1 VLPGYFE
8 TLRIPLLYG
17 RTFTEQDGVNGSPVA
32 VVNQAFAR
40 KYFPGQPAIGQRF
53 QPGLGDD
60 SKFDH
65 SFREIVGVV
74 GDVKSLGLTAGAEPQ
89 YYLPLAQA
97 LITSPYLTI
106 RTSGDPAAMEPAVR
120 LAMGEISKDM
130 PLYQVHGLAGYV
142 SQSEAAPRFQTVLLT
157 CFAGVAL
164 LLSAIG
170 LYGLLA
176 YTVAQRSFEI
186 ALRMAVGAQRADV
199 LRMILG
205 RGLKLA
211 GIGFV
216 ASASLSR
223 LLTHMLYRIKPLDP
237 VTFTLVGLALV
248 AVSAL
253 ASLAPALRASRT
265 DTRKRGGAHG

>member
-1 VLPGYFE
+1 M
-8 TLRIPLLYG
+8 
-17 RTFTEQDGVNGSPVA
+17 S
-32 VVNQAFAR
+32 
-40 KYFPGQPAIGQRF
+40 
-53 QPGLGDD
+53 
-60 SKFDH
+60 
-65 SFREIVGVV
+65 
-74 GDVKSLGLTAGAEPQ
+74 
-89 YYLPLAQA
+89 
-97 LITSPYLTI
+97 
-106 RTSGDPAAMEPAVR
+106 
-120 LAMGEISKDM
+120 EISKDM
-130 PLYQVHGLAGYV
+130 PLYQVQSLAGYV

-157 CFAGVAL
+157 CFAAVAL

-211 GIGFV
+211 GIGIIAGFA

-223 LLTHMLYRIKPLDP
+223 LLTHMLYRIEPLDP
-237 VTFTLVGLALV
+237 VTFTLVGLTLV
-248 AVSAL
+248 AVSVL

-265 DTRKRGGAHG
+265 DAMKTLHDQ